1 VYRKRQP
8 PAEWRDKGDE
18 RAAVRDARAHELAH
32 LLLNDTSPLALR
44 PSNDAVIL
52 ALCKAS
58 LDASESMVAGGTTD
72 KDNKAWQR
80 WVLYC
85 AEMDTPAFRSDIT
98 ANAGLSVLG
107 GHREAILLT
116 GFLLRCAATVPGKGG
131 KGLCKPQTAYD
142 QVLAIKRIHK
152 RMGAPLEV
160 LPTVRNALKALI
172 KEYVSVNGIAELLP
186 KRKEPLTTEIV
197 TKILALPS
205 GTKIGAR
212 SLSWLDPYFV
222 VFKAILCAGLSAGF
236 RKAEMCMAEGAS
248 FDYTTISRANLTW
261 KIQGV
266 PMASPT
272 TAQLLTLA
280 DGDFCAI
287 MPAACKND
295 PFGLHFSWK
304 PIWLPV
310 NGAPTNAARAIA
322 DMLIAVP
329 VATAV
334 AATTPLFSV
343 TSTGEPVRHRAA
355 DSSLRNLLNAALPGQ
370 RTTQWSMHSLRI
382 GAASALLAAG
392 ATPDQIMAMCRWR
405 SAGSVGIYARFGPE
419 DYGRWVLRA
428 QAAHVDAVTALNTPR
443 VDHDDLFTLLN
454 ETATHKNLRGYMVRS
469 SFVHLF
475 SFLPV
480 PPDQGDAQEPA
491 RLHGEELVRPPV

>member
-1 VYRKRQP
+1 
-8 PAEWRDKGDE
+8 
-18 RAAVRDARAHELAH
+18 
-32 LLLNDTSPLALR
+32 
-44 PSNDAVIL
+44 
-52 ALCKAS
+52 
-58 LDASESMVAGGTTD
+58 M
-72 KDNKAWQR
+72 
-80 WVLYC
+80 
-85 AEMDTPAFRSDIT
+85 
-98 ANAGLSVLG
+98 
-107 GHREAILLT
+107 
-116 GFLLRCAATVPGKGG
+116 
-131 KGLCKPQTAYD
+131 
-142 QVLAIKRIHK
+142 
-152 RMGAPLEV
+152 
-160 LPTVRNALKALI
+160 
-172 KEYVSVNGIAELLP
+172 
-186 KRKEPLTTEIV
+186 TTEIV
-197 TKILALPS
+197 TKILALPR

-222 VFKAILCAGLSAGF
+222 VFKAILFAGLSAGF

-405 SAGSVGIYARFGPE
+405 SAGSVGNYARFGPE

-428 QAAHVDAVTALNTPR
+428 QAAHVDAVTAINTPR

-454 ETATHKNLRGYMVRS
+454 ETVNVNWNE
-469 SFVHLF
+469 
-475 SFLPV
+475 V
-480 PPDQGDAQEPA
+480 P
-491 RLHGEELVRPPV
+491 